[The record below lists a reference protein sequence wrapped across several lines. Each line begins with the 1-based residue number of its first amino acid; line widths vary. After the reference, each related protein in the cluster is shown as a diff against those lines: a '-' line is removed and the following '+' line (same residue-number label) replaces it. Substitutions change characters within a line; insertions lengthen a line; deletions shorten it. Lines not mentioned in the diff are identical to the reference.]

1 MEITIIGEY
10 EITYTPNHE
19 PALVIHHVVRGYDAA
34 VLDATAVATL
44 RDMLSIQQKRIRNL
58 GNYQAIFGSGGD
70 MTLYTPSNQRAVYLN
85 AEQTARLAALLGVT
99 VRG

>member
-10 EITYTPNHE
+10 EITYTPERE
-19 PALVIHHVVRGYDAA
+19 PVLVIHHVVRGHDAA
-34 VLDATAVATL
+34 VFDGVAVATL

-70 MTLYTPSNQRAVYLN
+70 MTLYTASNQRAVYLN

>member
-10 EITYTPNHE
+10 EITYTPSHE

-34 VLDATAVATL
+34 VLDAAAVAAL

-58 GNYQAIFGSGGD
+58 ANYQVIFGSGGD
-70 MTLYTPSNQRAVYLN
+70 MTLYTASNQRTVYLN
-85 AEQTARLAALLGVT
+85 AEQTARLAALIGMT
-99 VRG
+99 ARG